1 MIFKTVLKSLASGKA
16 RFICA
21 VAGVAASVGAVTFVS
36 SLSSTNSAQAPYLA
50 EEAVRPWRAWKIDG
64 DLGFGRRRGGMP
76 AAAGNAARTG
86 RKMSESLP
94 RCDLKLELV
103 GATIDCR
110 PGGRALQPHRRRVPE
125 PLRSVSGRT

>member
-50 EEAVRPWRAWKIDG
+50 EEAARPWRAWKIDG

-86 RKMSESLP
+86 RKMSGLLWNDWRE
-94 RCDLKLELV
+94 
-103 GATIDCR
+103 
-110 PGGRALQPHRRRVPE
+110 RRN
-125 PLRSVSGRT
+125 